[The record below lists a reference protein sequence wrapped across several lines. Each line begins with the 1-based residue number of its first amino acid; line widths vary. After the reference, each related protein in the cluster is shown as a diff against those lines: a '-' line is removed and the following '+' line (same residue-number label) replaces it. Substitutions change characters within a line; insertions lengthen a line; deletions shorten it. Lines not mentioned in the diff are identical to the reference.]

1 MGSGVNMSSETIAV
15 PEAGTLRGWFVA
27 LGVLFALTGI
37 GALLFPYFVTLSIS
51 LLVGGAMLIG
61 GTFALIHAFRAKEW
75 GGFGFQLLFAVIYL
89 VGGFF
94 LLTDPL
100 AGMFAITIILGVN
113 FIADGAVRVVLALKI
128 RPERSWGL
136 FLASGLL
143 SLALGV
149 YALFGLTSGVSLSL
163 VGLMVGINMLF
174 AGIAFLSCTGAASK
188 MAKARTG
195 G

>member
-1 MGSGVNMSSETIAV
+1 MSSESTSV

-61 GTFALIHAFRAKEW
+61 GAFALIHAFRAKEW
-75 GGFGFQLLFAVIYL
+75 SGFGFQLLFAVIYL

-113 FIADGAVRVVLALKI
+113 FIADGAVRMVLALKI

-143 SLALGV
+143 SLALGF

-174 AGIAFLSCTGAASK
+174 AGIAFLSCTGVPSK
-188 MAKARTG
+188 MAKAGTSG
-195 G
+195 